1 MIEMT
6 LLTVNSDRRIKD
18 SMKYQVSELDSQ
30 KRDAEKQAARDEDA
44 RQLAAGEI
52 SGEDLRRRNSF
63 FRPLTLS
70 NFKMVA
76 IGGKPIS
83 RR

>member
-1 MIEMT
+1 
-6 LLTVNSDRRIKD
+6 
-18 SMKYQVSELDSQ
+18 MKYQVSELYGR
-30 KRDAEKQAARDEDA
+30 KREAEKQAARDEDD

-63 FRPLTLS
+63 FRSLTLS

-76 IGGKPIS
+76 IGGKPLS

>member
-1 MIEMT
+1 
-6 LLTVNSDRRIKD
+6 
-18 SMKYQVSELDSQ
+18 MKYQVSELDGR
-30 KRDAEKQAARDEDA
+30 KREAEKRASRDEDA

-63 FRPLTLS
+63 FQSLDIS

-76 IGGKPIS
+76 IGGKPLS